1 MPKTYGIGYRVQL
14 IFYLISVV
22 FSILSTV
29 LSIIDKEEIDDF
41 IITDIVLGSL
51 LILILTFGVSFLE
64 RDMLGIFL
72 GVTGVLWLANSVMG
86 FFTYMNPK
94 RKDFLGVC
102 VFLRIMRILSVFA
115 YIMTTAIKIDEED
128 W

>member
-1 MPKTYGIGYRVQL
+1 MPKTYGILFRIQFIL
-14 IFYLISVV
+14 YLISVI

-29 LSIIDKEEIDDF
+29 LSIIDKAEIDDF

-51 LILILTFGVSFLE
+51 LILILTFGIRSLDH
-64 RDMLGIFL
+64 DMIEIFL
-72 GVTGVLWLANSVMG
+72 GVTGVLWMANNVMG

-128 W
+128 